1 MKKRQK
7 MLLGKAIKFNPS
19 ESITKGKISKKIPMG
34 FLTEFQRKIKGFELS
49 EYSSGPKFRNGD
61 TLVAKITPCLENGKT
76 AYVDVLENEEVAF
89 GSSEFIILRNTE
101 FSDPEFIYYFA
112 RSPLFRERAISCME
126 GTSGRKRVNEN
137 ILKNFEFN
145 FPTLQ
150 DQQKIAS
157 VLSTLD
163 SKIELNN
170 RINAELEAMAKTIYD
185 YWFVQFDFPSSLA
198 SINSASDR
206 TLSKVEGY
214 KTSGGEMVYN
224 QELKREIP
232 KGWEVKKLK
241 DILKKNNKKFNLN
254 DEKHNI
260 DTIDLSVMPSSTM
273 CLTEKNT
280 SDEFGTNLFEMNK
293 FDILFGAIRPYLLK
307 AGFAPFDGLV
317 TGTVHSFH
325 TINEYDYNFALLT
338 MTHES
343 IFQFAISNS
352 KGTKMPVI
360 GADDLLEYK
369 VPYNEKI
376 VHKFNKI
383 LLFKEVISQNIQENQ
398 KLAELRDFLLPML
411 MNGQVVV
418 E

>member
-1 MKKRQK
+1 MRRK
-7 MLLGKAIKFNPS
+7 LYIK
-19 ESITKGKISKKIPMG
+19 
-34 FLTEFQRKIKGFELS
+34 
-49 EYSSGPKFRNGD
+49 D
-61 TLVAKITPCLENGKT
+61 VAKITNGKSDVKD
-76 AYVDVLENEEVAF
+76 AVIDGQYVFFDRSTLNKRSNKYLFDSEAIIIPGEDSRQIFEPRYFKGKFDLHQRCYVVYDFKKDFLPKYLFYKLKTLTRHFSNVF
-89 GSSEFIILRNTE
+89 VGSTVPSLRLDHIT
-101 FSDPEFIYYFA
+101 D
-112 RSPLFRERAISCME
+112 
-126 GTSGRKRVNEN
+126 
-137 ILKNFEFN
+137 LKID

-170 RINAELEAMAKTIYD
+170 RINAELETMARTLYD
-185 YWFVQFDFPSSLA
+185 YWFVQFDFPDE
-198 SINSASDR
+198 N
-206 TLSKVEGY
+206 GNPY